1 MELDQLKQR
10 WQQADNNTTPNF
22 RNIFNR
28 RNLGPIGTLK
38 RNFRRQI
45 IILLFVLF
53 LIIRQLHDRVLYE
66 NVFFMWYACCAL
78 LLCAFFYINLQL
90 VRALENTDNT
100 MIAYIKNEVAL
111 LEKRMKWQRWFV
123 RFAIV
128 ALIVL
133 LEVLPYFSDE
143 RMLQKW
149 HNVSLVIRIAAYAA
163 LLLFQY
169 FVKNMVAHRRY
180 GRHIERLKEI
190 LAEAE

>member
-10 WQQADNNTTPNF
+10 WHQADNNTTPNF

-28 RNLGPIGTLK
+28 RDQGPIASLK

-45 IILLFVLF
+45 IVLALVFFLFA
-53 LIIRQLHDRVLYE
+53 RQLHDRVLYE

-90 VRALENTDNT
+90 VRRLENTDNN

-111 LEKRMKWQRWFV
+111 LEKRMQWQRWFV
-123 RFAIV
+123 RFTIA

-149 HNVSLVIRIAAYAA
+149 HNVSLIIRIAVYAA

-169 FVKNMVAHRRY
+169 FVKNMIAHRRY
-180 GRHIERLKEI
+180 GQHIERLKEI
-190 LAEAE
+190 LADAE